1 MSTGPG
7 AVSTDSAD
15 SRPEDMMGVMA
26 ERLGA
31 NLAALADTREFG
43 AWMAAEQKRI
53 FLLCR
58 RMLQDVEDADAA
70 TQDTFL
76 KAWQALKKPDSKE
89 LDDPG
94 KWLTR
99 IAVNTCLDRLR
110 SKRWRFWR
118 RRPEPQDEATILGMA
133 ASGEPDAEDQLFA
146 KQIEGRIQQALGR
159 LSLRQRAA
167 FTLRH
172 YEDRS
177 LAEIAELLDLDVG
190 TVKVH
195 LFRAVEKLR
204 EELHD
209 LYFREGRQ

>member
-1 MSTGPG
+1 MMG
-7 AVSTDSAD
+7 AMADSLEASTDTFAD
-15 SRPEDMMGVMA
+15 SRPVTA
-26 ERLGA
+26 QLG
-31 NLAALADTREFG
+31 LRFG
-43 AWMAAEQKRI
+43 AWMASEQKRI

-58 RMLQDVEDADAA
+58 HMLQDPEDADSA

-76 KAWQALKKPDSKE
+76 KAWQALNQPDSKE
-89 LDDPG
+89 LDDPA

-110 SKRWRFWR
+110 SRRWQFWR
-118 RRPEPQDEATILGMA
+118 KRPKAEDESMILNLAAATA
-133 ASGEPDAEDQLFA
+133 PDAEDQLFA
-146 KQIEGRIQQALGR
+146 RQIAQRVRQALTR

-177 LAEIAELLDLDVG
+177 LAEIAEILKLDVG

-195 LFRAVEKLR
+195 LFRATEKLR

-209 LYFREGRQ
+209 LYFRGTH

>member
-1 MSTGPG
+1 
-7 AVSTDSAD
+7 
-15 SRPEDMMGVMA
+15 MGVMA
-26 ERLGA
+26 DR
-31 NLAALADTREFG
+31 LAASAGSLADTREFG
-43 AWMAAEQKRI
+43 SWMAAEQKRI

-58 RMLQDVEDADAA
+58 RMLQDAGEADSA

-76 KAWQALKKPDSKE
+76 KAWQALQRSESMD

-99 IAVNTCLDRLR
+99 IAVNTCLDKLR
-110 SKRWRFWR
+110 SRRWQFWR
-118 RRPEPQDEATILGMA
+118 KRPNPEDEATVLA
-133 ASGEPDAEDQLFA
+133 LAPSADPDAERQVMSREIVVRL
-146 KQIEGRIQQALGR
+146 ERALDK
-159 LSLRQRAA
+159 LSSRQRAA

-177 LAEIAELLDLDVG
+177 LAEIAGILDLDVG

-195 LFRAVEKLR
+195 LFRAMEKLR

-209 LYFREGRQ
+209 LYFREGRK